1 MRWRRGLIGLVG
13 DMIATSEEHAE
24 EQRRRENMMLA
35 TAALTTGYGQG
46 YGDNMNVG
54 PQSMN
59 LADAVQESLRYAL
72 ELTERLES
80 PGEGAIRPDDQ
91 LRKDYLTFLG
101 YLHNPKQA
109 DPVPQVGMVQ
119 SVLRMNVNP
128 QMYFQHREKYSLDP
142 EFPKQVPLSL
152 QYYVQDEMGGGS
164 GPVNSGFCMSRFLVN
179 TFREFGHAYISF
191 GGISPQEMRRLI
203 DYIVMLNVYL
213 NEHNLYRSLDPYRK
227 GETGNPYYGLPV
239 NPEDLGALSAQP
251 QGIEMPGAGGINM
264 PGAGG
269 INMPGAGGIDMP
281 GAGGIEMP
289 GAGGIDMPS
298 SKGIDMPHSGGIDMP
313 SSKSIDMPGS
323 DENVRPSGSDEGSGN
338 REGFAYEG
346 RGGMSLAD
354 RDDLTYGGRG
364 LGDRDDPFDGHG
376 SMSLADRD
384 DPFDGRGGMSLAD
397 RDDPFDGRGGMSL
410 ADRDDPF
417 DGRGGMSLG
426 ERDY

>member
-1 MRWRRGLIGLVG
+1 MRWRRGLIGFVG
-13 DMIATSEEHAE
+13 DMIAMSEENAE
-24 EQRRRENMMLA
+24 QERRRENMMLA

-46 YGDNMNVG
+46 YGDPVNVG

-59 LADAVQESLRYAL
+59 LADAVQESIRYAL

-109 DPVPQVGMVQ
+109 DPVQQVGMVQ

-128 QMYFQHREKYSLDP
+128 QMYFQHREKYSMDP

-191 GGISPQEMRRLI
+191 GGISQQEMRRLI

-251 QGIEMPGAGGINM
+251 QGINM

-269 INMPGAGGIDMP
+269 INMPGSGGIDMPHSGGIDMP
-281 GAGGIEMP
+281 GSKGIDMP
-289 GAGGIDMPS
+289 GSKGIDMPS
-298 SKGIDMPHSGGIDMP
+298 SKGIDMP
-313 SSKSIDMPGS
+313 GS
-323 DENVRPSGSDEGSGN
+323 DDNERPAGAGN

-346 RGGMSLAD
+346 RGDMSLSFAD
-354 RDDLTYGGRG
+354 RDDLIYSGRG
-364 LGDRDDPFDGHG
+364 GMG
-376 SMSLADRD
+376 LADRD
-384 DPFDGRGGMSLAD
+384 DPFDGRGGFSLAD
-397 RDDPFDGRGGMSL
+397 RDEAYDGRGGFSL
-410 ADRDDPF
+410 ADRDEAY
-417 DGRGGMSLG
+417 DGRGGFSLADRDEAYDGRGRMSLG
-426 ERDY
+426 ERDN